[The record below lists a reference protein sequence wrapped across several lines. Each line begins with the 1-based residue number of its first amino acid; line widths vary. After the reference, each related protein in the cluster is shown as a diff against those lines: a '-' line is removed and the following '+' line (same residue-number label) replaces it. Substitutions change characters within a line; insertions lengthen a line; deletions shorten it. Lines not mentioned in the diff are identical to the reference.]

1 MIRLPNI
8 SSLPQEKLNDYLSRV
23 SAWLSGDRSDLNEG
37 VLLCTAIPQARV
49 FVDYANAYSADKRRS
64 EIVKYLTPLCKDS
77 LRPAAT
83 SPVMGST
90 LASGQGAQD
99 SKSNHTLPITG
110 EVPHLRRRGSS
121 SSFTT
126 SAGTVYTFSSDG
138 TVTAVGGNRPSHFDE
153 WLDRMP
159 AELQDK
165 IFTLKENFDNLVEYC
180 RKVESLAADPNHSK
194 TELSRY
200 ARLAVAYEARNLNIF
215 AQADI
220 CWDELCGRA
229 VSPDL
234 KRELAQEESKLLK
247 DIKKEEGSAY
257 APSPSAPSSP
267 SPSQSVPV
275 NNDAIVSPTPS
286 DSSDSTELTDDQ
298 LSSMPIADLMALSSD
313 ILPDGPRRYWLK
325 RRCDQAQK
333 YLRDKLP
340 DSPSPSQREK
350 AVQYARDILAINGK
364 LSKKVSAKLDS
375 LGIALNLPCS

>member
-8 SSLPQEKLNDYLSRV
+8 SSLSQEKLNDYLSRV

-64 EIVKYLTPLCKDS
+64 EIVKYLQAICHQS
-77 LRPAAT
+77 VAQQSMVEAVPA
-83 SPVMGST
+83 VN
-90 LASGQGAQD
+90 QGAP
-99 SKSNHTLPITG
+99 SEKRIPAKG
-110 EVPHLRRRGSS
+110 AVGAVG
-121 SSFTT
+121 SFTT
-126 SAGTVYTFSSDG
+126 TAGTVYTFSTDG

-165 IFTLKENFDNLVEYC
+165 ISTLKENFDNLVEYC

-194 TELSRY
+194 AELSRY

-229 VSPDL
+229 VSPDI
-234 KRELAQEESKLLK
+234 KKELAQEESKLLK

-257 APSPSAPSSP
+257 APSPSASSSP
-267 SPSQSVPV
+267 SPSPSKSVPV

-286 DSSDSTELTDDQ
+286 SPLDSTELTDDQ
-298 LSSMPIADLMALSSD
+298 LSSMPIAYLMALSSD